1 MKSNRQRRKE
11 IAEKRME
18 DRSRRDAE
26 LERRRAERRAIL
38 PEGAVAVNASLL
50 ARANS
55 YTIPDFVAR
64 GYYLDRPFT
73 CKECGREEVWT
84 ATQQKW
90 WYEVAKGDRLAVA
103 VRCRPCR
110 RREQA
115 RAAAA
120 RKVHEEGIAARGRS

>member
-11 IAEKRME
+11 ITEKRRDSR
-18 DRSRRDAE
+18 DRHDAE
-26 LERRRAERRAIL
+26 RNRRSAERRAML
-38 PEGAVAVNASLL
+38 PEGAVAVNEVLL

-55 YTIPDFVAR
+55 YTVPDFVAR

-73 CKECGREEVWT
+73 CRECGREEVWT

-120 RKVHEEGIAARGRS
+120 RKVHQEGIAARTRS